1 MRTDLIEKGYH
12 LEQQVPGSN
21 EYVLYK
27 LDVNGNK
34 IERIWFSDEDKMIRR
49 VKRTFSANGL
59 VSEHVFDSNDQYVE
73 IIVVSI
79 VGDYPDG
86 EYKKLFVSDRRHLFK
101 VEEYIDQER
110 VLIRESNND
119 GTYTVSLENEGR
131 TIEYGQRSKD
141 IPLEDDED
149 DIFAGEIYVRS
160 GDDSVTYRCYDNGI
174 LLKECVNH
182 CEDASE
188 HTPESA
194 FYDSESYLEEETVN
208 DEKGRKIKHFE
219 VRRGFYYNDEYSSGA
234 CINYGTTKLTE
245 YKKDGGTRI
254 LTIDGLYVDEEEVPD
269 DYETI
274 YDDYTIDDGF
284 SYEETNGEGQCIVS
298 VKTTKVEGKDCIVT
312 KTYRFI

>member
-34 IERIWFSDEDKMIRR
+34 IEKIWFSNEDKMKRR
-49 VKRTFSANGL
+49 VERTFIDNVLA
-59 VSEHVFDSNDQYVE
+59 SELFFDSDDQCVE
-73 IIVVSI
+73 VITVSI
-79 VGDYPDG
+79 RGDYPDG
-86 EYKKLFVSDRRHLFK
+86 EYKKLYVSDRRHLFK
-101 VEEYIDQER
+101 VEEYIDQEC

-160 GDDSVTYRCYDNGI
+160 GDDSVTYCCYDNGI
-174 LLKECVNH
+174 LLKECVYH

-188 HTPESA
+188 RSPESA

-208 DEKGRKIKHFE
+208 DEKGREIKHFK
-219 VRRGFYYNDEYSSGA
+219 VRRGSSGA
-234 CINYGTTKLTE
+234 CRKYGTTTLTE

-254 LTIDGLYVDEEEVPD
+254 LTIIDGLYVDDEKLLVD

-274 YDDYTIDDGF
+274 YDDYYEEIDYGSF
-284 SYEETNGEGQCIVS
+284 SYEETNGDGECIVY
-298 VKTTKVEGKDCIVT
+298 VEKTKFNGKPCIA
-312 KTYRFI
+312 TYKFI